1 MATFGGVSGDSLRIP
16 NLRLMFFYV
25 WHREQFVPGVPA
37 LAGFELRQEDCDLEN
52 IRFQQQMLECVGL
65 RCAGLRR
72 EGLRRAGFKCAGLR
86 CAGLKVAGLGCAG
99 FRCAGLK
106 VAALRCAGL
115 KRAGLRWIKMCGIE
129 TCPLP

>member
-1 MATFGGVSGDSLRIP
+1 MATFGGVSGDNLRIP

-65 RCAGLRR
+65 RCARLFRAGLRR

-86 CAGLKVAGLGCAG
+86 CTGLKVAGLGCAG
-99 FRCAGLK
+99 SRCAGLK
-106 VAALRCAGL
+106 VVGLRCAGF
-115 KRAGLRWIKMCGIE
+115 RCAG
-129 TCPLP
+129 